1 MWARRRTALFLL
13 IICLTSSQL
22 QGATAA
28 GRSSTSPVNTILNG
42 KGAPKSSLGING
54 DFYIDTR
61 SLLLYGPKSKGKWPT
76 PQSLQGPTGPSGSD
90 GKNGADG
97 KVSSNTNVSGVTG
110 PQGPQGLP
118 GPQGEKGDPGLP
130 GAVGAAGLP
139 GAPGPAGVNGS
150 SGSPG
155 VQGATGA
162 TGASGPPGAKGE
174 TGAVGPSEVTVVD
187 IPQFTLGT
195 SVGFS
200 FAASDT
206 FAVLMP
212 NSSYKFDI
220 HIRASSNILDL
231 VLGADLLAAGG
242 VLQFS
247 YIRTDFRSVTYTTS
261 PATYGFLISGTIRT
275 SGAASSLVLR
285 VIDAYGDSGAA
296 PLIFSGKAYITL
308 VGAIK

>member
-13 IICLTSSQL
+13 ITCLTSSQL
-22 QGATAA
+22 HGATAA
-28 GRSSTSPVNTILNG
+28 GRSSTTPVNTILNG

-76 PQSLQGPTGPSGSD
+76 PQSIQGPTGPSGSD

-97 KVSSNTNVSGVTG
+97 KVSSNTNVSSVTG

-130 GAVGAAGLP
+130 GAVGAAGIP

-150 SGSPG
+150 NGSPG

-174 TGAVGPSEVTVVD
+174 TGAVGPSEVTVID
-187 IPQFTLGT
+187 IASITLAT
-195 SVGFS
+195 TDP
-200 FAASDT
+200 FAYTISEPLGNLLA
-206 FAVLMP
+206 
-212 NSSYKFDI
+212 NKSYKFEI
-220 HIRASSNILDL
+220 FLRGNSNSVSL
-231 VLGADLLAAGG
+231 VLGIDVISAGN
-242 VLQFS
+242 VVDFS
-247 YIRTDFRSVTYTTS
+247 YLRSDYKY
-261 PATYGFLISGTIRT
+261 ATYAATPDSYGFFISGTIQVLD
-275 SGAASSLVLR
+275 SNSSF
-285 VIDAYGDSGAA
+285 VIRIIDGRGQTGGGS
-296 PLIFSGKAYITL
+296 LTLTGKVYITL